1 MAEKKNRSPK
11 DSSLLSSLLKAMAE
25 AMGTV
30 SLLLQEIKKTLQGQA
45 DWLIRR
51 TETTF
56 VIYLWVSTG
65 ALFLILGIF
74 FLMIDLGHFPRGAV
88 FSIGGFLILL
98 ISIIVLQAAKIRR
111 K

>member
-1 MAEKKNRSPK
+1 MAEKKNRSSK
-11 DSSLLSSLLKAMAE
+11 DSSLLSSLIQAAAE
-25 AMGTV
+25 AVGAVT
-30 SLLLQEIKKTLQGQA
+30 LFFQEIKKNVQSQA

-51 TETTF
+51 AEITF
-56 VIYLWVSTG
+56 VLYLWISTG
-65 ALFLILGIF
+65 ALFLILGAF